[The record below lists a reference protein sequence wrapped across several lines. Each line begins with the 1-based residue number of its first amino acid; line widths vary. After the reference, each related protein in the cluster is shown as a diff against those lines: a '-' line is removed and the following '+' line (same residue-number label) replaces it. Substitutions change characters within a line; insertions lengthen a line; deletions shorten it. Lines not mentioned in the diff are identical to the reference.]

1 MGLGNFMTN
10 AEFEGIVEEAWQRH
24 VDSAD
29 RSDAKFWFWVA
40 EVAWERG
47 YAAACGAPP
56 IDEANDN
63 ASRGGPVVARY

>member
-1 MGLGNFMTN
+1 MTN
-10 AEFEGIVEEAWQRH
+10 TEFESIVEEAWQRH
-24 VDSAD
+24 MEAAD

-47 YAAACGAPP
+47 YAAACGALP

-63 ASRGGPVVARY
+63 SRVSSPILGDVMKL